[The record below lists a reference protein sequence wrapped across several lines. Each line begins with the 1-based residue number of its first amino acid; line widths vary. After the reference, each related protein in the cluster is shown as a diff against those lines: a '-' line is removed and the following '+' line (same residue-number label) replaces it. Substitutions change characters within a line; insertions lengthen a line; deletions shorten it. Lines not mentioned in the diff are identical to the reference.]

1 MNFKKPQWLGIFLAL
16 GVGFS
21 LPAQRSENPQT
32 EGPFTDLVRAS
43 QYLTGKRLKE
53 AEALLRTIVGRIPK
67 HGPAWFLFAMTLSM
81 EGKKEEALPA
91 AEKAV
96 QLDPKHAES
105 QVLLVELLQPLK
117 KKQKQ
122 CFDQARAAAK
132 LCKGNPL
139 LLGRLAKV
147 LLKLDQPRE
156 AKPMIE
162 EVLSIQPKNA
172 NFVSLLA
179 QVSLSLHDFKTAEK
193 AYAKLTK
200 LRPLDPW
207 PAESRG
213 NLLVILGRKKEA
225 IESYKHSLKVRPSN
239 VHARHRLLALLKEL
253 DAPASEIHAQK
264 LYLKYYKEVARVRKE
279 LEKKKKVAGPGK

>member
-1 MNFKKPQWLGIFLAL
+1 MNFRHPTLLGIFLTL
-16 GVGFS
+16 GFGSV
-21 LPAQRSENPQT
+21 LPAQRTEGPQT
-32 EGPFTDLVRAS
+32 EGPYTDLVRAS
-43 QYLTGKRLKE
+43 QYLTGKRLQE
-53 AEALLRTIVGRIPK
+53 AETLLRTVVGRIPK

-91 AEKAV
+91 AKKAV
-96 QLDPKHAES
+96 QLDPHHAES
-105 QVLLVELLQPLK
+105 QVLLVELLQPLEK
-117 KKQKQ
+117 KHKE
-122 CFDQARAAAK
+122 CFDKACAAAK

-139 LLGRLAKV
+139 LLGRIARV

-172 NFVSLLA
+172 DFVSLLA

-193 AYAKLTK
+193 AYGQLVK

-213 NLLVILGRKKEA
+213 NLLVMLGRKKEA
-225 IESYKHSLKVRPSN
+225 VESYKHSLKVRPSN
-239 VHARHRLLALLKEL
+239 VHARHRLLSLLKEL
-253 DAPASEIHAQK
+253 GASASEIHAQK

-279 LEKKKKVAGPGK
+279 MEKKIARPGK